1 MTPSVHDVDDLLGMN
16 NIFLIFVDMS
26 KHLKYSQSESKNLNT
41 QSTVTAAEKWELAAG
56 IIWVDSPAA
65 LVFMQSFTAFH
76 RLSHFQSFFPL
87 STLFEPTGRENE
99 AAKDV
104 CRASITNQLQAPYQ
118 VTRVN
123 QCICEGGY

>member
-1 MTPSVHDVDDLLGMN
+1 
-16 NIFLIFVDMS
+16 MS

-87 STLFEPTGRENE
+87 STLSLSLR
-99 AAKDV
+99 DV
-104 CRASITNQLQAPYQ
+104 RMRLLRMFAEHP
-118 VTRVN
+118 
-123 QCICEGGY
+123 

>member
-1 MTPSVHDVDDLLGMN
+1 MN

-41 QSTVTAAEKWELAAG
+41 QSTVTAVEKWELAAG

-65 LVFMQSFTAFH
+65 LVFMQFH
-76 RLSHFQSFFPL
+76 SVSSLVSYSVLFPFIN
-87 STLFEPTGRENE
+87 SLFEPMGRENE

-118 VTRVN
+118 ATRVN

>member
-87 STLFEPTGRENE
+87 STLSLSLR
-99 AAKDV
+99 DV
-104 CRASITNQLQAPYQ
+104 RMRLLRMLAEHP
-118 VTRVN
+118 
-123 QCICEGGY
+123 